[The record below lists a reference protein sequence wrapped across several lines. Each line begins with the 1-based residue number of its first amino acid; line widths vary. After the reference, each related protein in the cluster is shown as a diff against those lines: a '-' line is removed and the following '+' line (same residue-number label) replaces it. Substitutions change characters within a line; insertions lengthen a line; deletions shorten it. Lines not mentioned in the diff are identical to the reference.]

1 MEAYGGK
8 GIKGLMGAG
17 GVADEGV
24 VEKVVRKE
32 RCVTVVGGGIWL
44 ADIELPVDLRNEKD
58 CS

>member
-1 MEAYGGK
+1 
-8 GIKGLMGAG
+8 MGVG

-44 ADIELPVDLRNEKD
+44 ADAELPVDSRNGKD

>member
-1 MEAYGGK
+1 MKADGGK
-8 GIKGLMGAG
+8 GIKGLMGAS
-17 GVADEGV
+17 GVVDEGV

-44 ADIELPVDLRNEKD
+44 ADAELPVDSRNEND